1 MKAAEEVSSKW
12 KGTTANGGKTKNYI
26 GGEFV
31 ESSAK
36 KWLEVR
42 DPVCRFLK
50 GSGGDSS
57 SSLPR
62 LWLIPYRRPRRR
74 SSMRL

>member
-31 ESSAK
+31 DSSAK

-42 DPVCRFLK
+42 DPVCLRNEIGAVTHTLVNSDF
-50 GSGGDSS
+50 GQHGTRD
-57 SSLPR
+57 
-62 LWLIPYRRPRRR
+62 Y
-74 SSMRL
+74 